1 MLQRQYLLQPGTQQ
15 YSDNGVMSVSKL
27 RKPELLAPAGDLEKL
42 QAAVLYGADAVYL
55 GGKSFGLRA
64 RAGNFDPEEMRRGIE
79 FAHRHG
85 VAAYVTVNIF
95 AHQSDIKQLPAY
107 LQAVQEA
114 GADALIVADPGVLD
128 LAREVVPGLP
138 VHLSTQANT
147 TNSRAVRFWAGQGV
161 RRVVLARELSLDEI
175 REIRRENDVE
185 LEVFVHGAMCMAYS
199 GRCLLSNYLTGRDA
213 NRGDC
218 AQACRWRYALCEE
231 KRPGE
236 YLPVFED
243 ERGSYILSSRDLC
256 LLPYL
261 PRLMAAGVDSL
272 KIEGRVKSV
281 HYVATVVA
289 VYRQAIDSCWQN
301 PAAFQ
306 VLPRWLEELGKV
318 SNRDYTSGFLTG
330 GDPGAQHHKLEN
342 IYRRPYSFVGLVK
355 DYDRQRGRALV
366 QQRNPFACGQELEVL
381 LPGGTVCSFVLEVM
395 HDAVTGEPME
405 AAPHPCQEVWMEVP
419 LELPPF
425 SLLRRAVQV

>member
-1 MLQRQYLLQPGTQQ
+1 MNKP
-15 YSDNGVMSVSKL
+15 

-64 RAGNFDPEEMRRGIE
+64 RAGNFDLEEMRRGID
-79 FAHRHG
+79 FAHSHG
-85 VAAYVTVNIF
+85 VAVYVTVNIF
-95 AHQSDIKQLPAY
+95 AHQADLRQLPVY
-107 LQAVQEA
+107 LRAVQEA

-128 LAREVVPGLP
+128 LAREITPRLP

-161 RRVVLARELSLDEI
+161 KRVVLARELSLDEI

-236 YLPVFED
+236 YMPVYED

-261 PRLMAAGVDSL
+261 PQLIAAGVDSL

-289 VYRQAIDSCWQN
+289 VYRQAIDSYWHD

-306 VLPRWLEELGKV
+306 VRPEWLDELGKV
-318 SNRDYTSGFLTG
+318 SNRDYTSGFLLG
-330 GDPGAQHHKLEN
+330 GDPGAQHNELDN
-342 IYRRPYSFVGLVK
+342 IYRRPYTFVGLVK
-355 DYDRQRGRALV
+355 EYDPPSRRALV
-366 QQRNPFACGQELEVL
+366 QQRNPFACGQELEAL
-381 LPGGTVCSFVLEVM
+381 LPGGTVRRFSLVAM
-395 HDAVTGEPME
+395 HDAVSGESIG
-405 AAPHPCQEVWMEVP
+405 AAPHPCQEVWIQTP
-419 LELPPF
+419 FELPPF
-425 SLLRRAVQV
+425 SLLRRAAQV